1 MISPGP
7 DDKIYP
13 VAKLAAILD
22 VLADE
27 GVAVEQAL
35 SGTGIPA
42 AALNSPEARVSLN
55 QFGACYKNAVRL
67 SPDPHFAFHAGLRI
81 HLSTYGMY
89 GFAMLSSTSFRQTV
103 RFSVRYHHLTTPLAE
118 IAFEETGSD
127 AIYSIQPAPYP
138 SVDAELYRHIVELD
152 WATVTSL
159 GRDLFGP
166 AFMPREV
173 HATFAQPTDVADYAA
188 VIGCP
193 VLFGQ
198 AENRFVFDARWLDQP
213 ASLGNRVIYAMLVKM
228 CDDLLAELE
237 LEAGW
242 AGKVRERVMTRLP
255 EPASFEEIAKDLKVS
270 SRSLRRRLGEEN
282 TSYRKLADEVRAE
295 MAIKYLRET
304 DLSLDEVA
312 AALGFNEVANFRHAF
327 SRWTKATPGKFMN
340 IHRPHAT
347 AEDS

>member
-1 MISPGP
+1 MIAPGP
-7 DDKIYP
+7 DDKVYP

-35 SGTGIPA
+35 SGTGVPA
-42 AALNSPEARVSLN
+42 AALNSPDARVSLN
-55 QFGACYKNAVRL
+55 QFAACFKNALRL
-67 SPDPHFAFHAGLRI
+67 SHDQHFAFHAGLRI

-103 RFSVRYHHLTTPLAE
+103 RFSVRYHRLTMPLAE
-118 IAFEETGSD
+118 ISFEETPSS
-127 AIYSIQPAPYP
+127 AIYSIEPAPYP
-138 SVDAELYRHIVELD
+138 TVDAALYRHIVEMD

-166 AFMPREV
+166 SFGPREV
-173 HATFAQPTDVADYAA
+173 HATFARPSDLTDYAA

-198 AENRFVFDARWLDQP
+198 AENRFVFDARWLDHK

-255 EPASFEEIAKDLKVS
+255 EPARFEGIAKGLRLS
-270 SRSLRRRLGEEN
+270 PRSLRRRLAEEN
-282 TSYRKLADEVRAE
+282 TSYRKLVDEVRAE

-304 DLSLDEVA
+304 DLSIDEVA
-312 AALGFNEVANFRHAF
+312 AALGFSDVANFRHAF
-327 SRWTKATPGKFMN
+327 HRWTKTTPGQFMSVR
-340 IHRPHAT
+340 RPHPT
-347 AEDS
+347 A